1 LIYLLDTNT
10 WIAYLKGNQAV
21 LERIMQT
28 PRLGITSISLGEL
41 CYGARKSQRVEANLQ
56 RVETL
61 ASEVQIFTVDA
72 LTAQAYGM
80 IRADLERQGTPI
92 GPNDLWIAAVAKAND
107 LMLVT
112 RNQREFTRVVGLRL
126 EDWESDS

>member
-1 LIYLLDTNT
+1 
-10 WIAYLKGNQAV
+10 
-21 LERIMQT
+21 M
-28 PRLGITSISLGEL
+28 
-41 CYGARKSQRVEANLQ
+41 
-56 RVETL
+56 
-61 ASEVQIFTVDA
+61 
-72 LTAQAYGM
+72 TAQAYGM

-112 RNQREFTRVVGLRL
+112 HNQREFTRVVGLRL